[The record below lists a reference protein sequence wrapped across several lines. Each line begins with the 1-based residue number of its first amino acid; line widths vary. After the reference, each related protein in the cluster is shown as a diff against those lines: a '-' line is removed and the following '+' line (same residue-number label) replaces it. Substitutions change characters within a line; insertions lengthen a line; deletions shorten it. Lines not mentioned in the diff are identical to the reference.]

1 MIILNTNATEIH
13 HVFYVVVLRHLQI
26 QIYIISS
33 KIIFHI
39 YFPLYYQSRYY
50 VYTFKI
56 VLIYFR
62 RLINL
67 LSQIF
72 TIKIV
77 MYLMLVR
84 ICSNKWQIISLVFSS
99 LPKFPFLSLL
109 LLNVY
114 PLFLPNWLSSSSLSD
129 SQYCFSSFFLFIKRL
144 KTLQSL
150 SFLIAP
156 TFSREPISSVPCI
169 YHINY
174 AICLF
179 L

>member
-1 MIILNTNATEIH
+1 M
-13 HVFYVVVLRHLQI
+13 
-26 QIYIISS
+26 
-33 KIIFHI
+33 
-39 YFPLYYQSRYY
+39 
-50 VYTFKI
+50 
-56 VLIYFR
+56 
-62 RLINL
+62 

-109 LLNVY
+109 LLNVF

-156 TFSREPISSVPCI
+156 TFSRELISSVPCI

-179 L
+179 LWVSSNFQSLEDEDVRTLRLLHLPILLSTLYK